1 MKRIINENIPEK
13 IIRIYKKRVPDKIN
27 NKIENVIKL
36 DNEINKI
43 DKDFIKIVLNHK
55 IINSDSIFKQSK

>member
-13 IIRIYKKRVPDKIN
+13 IIKNKKRVPDKIN

-36 DNEINKI
+36 DDEINKI

-55 IINSDSIFKQSK
+55 ILNSDSIFKQSK